1 MTLSKL
7 LNKLMGIRSE
17 TPLTEDQIRNMVFEN
32 VVIVKGDYTQPRNN
46 YVAVEDVVKY
56 IFDIKN
62 GRRD

>member
-1 MTLSKL
+1 
-7 LNKLMGIRSE
+7 MGIRSE